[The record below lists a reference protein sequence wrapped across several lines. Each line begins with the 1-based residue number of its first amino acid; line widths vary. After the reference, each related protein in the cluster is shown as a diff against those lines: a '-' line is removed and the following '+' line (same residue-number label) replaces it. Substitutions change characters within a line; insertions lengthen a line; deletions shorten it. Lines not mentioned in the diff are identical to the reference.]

1 MSVTSGTHPESHGR
15 AQARAQAGPGVAAW
29 LRGMRRQMQR
39 PLSSYYLL
47 LGGATMLLAIGLMM
61 VLSASSVYSF
71 KVHDNSY
78 YIFFKQLTW
87 VAIGLPAAW
96 LASRMN
102 RRVLRMMAWP
112 AVLVAVVL
120 LVLTQTSLGFAVNGN
135 RNWLALGPLT
145 VQPSEIA
152 KLSIILWAADVYAKK
167 ERLLGNPWHA
177 LIPVAPVVGL
187 ISLLVV
193 LQHDLGTALVLFAI
207 LLGMLWVVGVPARLF
222 GLAFSIVGVG
232 AFYLA
237 ASNAERRNRLTSFI
251 DPFKDFQG
259 AGWQA
264 GHGLLGMSSGGI
276 FGKGLSASQQKWGNL
291 PEAHTDFIFAVLGE
305 ELGLVGTLL
314 VLALFGAIAYAA
326 IRLAINTEDP
336 FVRYVTAGVTI
347 WLMGQM
353 IINIGMVLALL
364 PVIGIPLPLVSYGG
378 SALVPSM
385 VALGLL
391 VGFARREPEAAAA
404 LQDRRGERRGG
415 RPARSPFPGAV
426 SAGSLR
432 SRGAARTGSRPAV
445 RTAARP
451 SAGAGAP
458 RAAAKKPSASRRG

>member
-1 MSVTSGTHPESHGR
+1 VTVTSEAPG
-15 AQARAQAGPGVAAW
+15 AGSPRSLAGW
-29 LRGMRRQMQR
+29 LATVRRTAER
-39 PLSSYYLL
+39 PLTSYYLL
-47 LGGATMLLAIGLMM
+47 LGSTTMLLAIGLMM

-78 YIFFKQLTW
+78 FIFLKQLTW
-87 VAIGLPAAW
+87 VAIGMPAAY

-102 RRVLRMMAWP
+102 RRLLRLAAWP
-112 AVLVAVVL
+112 AVGVAVIL
-120 LVLTQTSLGFAVNGN
+120 LILTQTGLGFAVNGN

-152 KLSIILWAADVYAKK
+152 KLAIILWAADVYAKK
-167 ERLLGNPWHA
+167 EKLLGNPLQA
-177 LIPVAPVVGL
+177 LVPVAPVVAMIAG
-187 ISLLVV
+187 LVV
-193 LQHDLGTALVLFAI
+193 VQHDLGTALVLFAI

-222 GLAFSIVGVG
+222 GIAISLVSVV

-237 ASNAERRNRLTSFI
+237 ASNAERRTRLTSFI

-305 ELGLVGTLL
+305 ELGLIGTLL
-314 VLALFGAIAYAA
+314 VLALFGALAYAA
-326 IRLAINTEDP
+326 IRLAINTADP

-347 WLMGQM
+347 WLMSQM

-378 SALVPSM
+378 SALVPSL

-391 VGFARREPEAAAA
+391 VGFARAEPEAAAA
-404 LQDRRGERRGG
+404 LRDRRGERTRERLAARKGKPGPGGQSAKPG

-432 SRGAARTGSRPAV
+432 SRVGSRS
-445 RTAARP
+445 RT
-451 SAGAGAP
+451 
-458 RAAAKKPSASRRG
+458 RRG

>member
-1 MSVTSGTHPESHGR
+1 MSVTSDTR
-15 AQARAQAGPGVAAW
+15 RQAQPTSGVAGW
-29 LRGMRRQMQR
+29 LASMRATMER
-39 PLSSYYLL
+39 PLTSYYLL
-47 LGGATMLLAIGLMM
+47 LGATTMLLAIGLMM
-61 VLSASSVYSF
+61 VLSASSVYSYR
-71 KVHDNSY
+71 VHDNSY
-78 YIFFKQLTW
+78 YIFLKQLTW

-96 LASRMN
+96 AASRMN
-102 RRVLRMMAWP
+102 RKVLRMLAWP

-120 LVLTQTSLGFAVNGN
+120 LALTQTSLGFAVNGN
-135 RNWLALGPLT
+135 RNWLAFGPLT

-167 ERLLGNPWHA
+167 ERLLDSPWHA
-177 LIPVAPVVGL
+177 LIPVAPVVTM
-187 ISLLVV
+187 ISMLVV
-193 LQHDLGTALVLFAI
+193 FQHDLGTALVLFAI
-207 LLGMLWVVGVPARLF
+207 LLGLLWVVGVPARLF
-222 GLAFSIVGVG
+222 GLAFSIVAVV

-237 ASNAERRNRLTSFI
+237 ASNAERRTRLTSFI

-276 FGKGLSASQQKWGNL
+276 LGKGLSASQQKWGNL

-314 VLALFGAIAYAA
+314 VLALFGAIAFAA
-326 IRLAINTEDP
+326 IRLAINTADP

-347 WLMGQM
+347 WLMAQM

-391 VGFARREPEAAAA
+391 VGFARAEPEAAAA
-404 LQDRRGERRGG
+404 LQDRRGERKGAGKSARKGDGPKKSNRSRG
-415 RPARSPFPGAV
+415 PAAI
-426 SAGSLR
+426 SAGSA
-432 SRGAARTGSRPAV
+432 RGWV
-445 RTAARP
+445 R
-451 SAGAGAP
+451 
-458 RAAAKKPSASRRG
+458 SRRG

>member
-1 MSVTSGTHPESHGR
+1 M
-15 AQARAQAGPGVAAW
+15 
-29 LRGMRRQMQR
+29 
-39 PLSSYYLL
+39 
-47 LGGATMLLAIGLMM
+47 
-61 VLSASSVYSF
+61 
-71 KVHDNSY
+71 
-78 YIFFKQLTW
+78 
-87 VAIGLPAAW
+87 
-96 LASRMN
+96 
-102 RRVLRMMAWP
+102 
-112 AVLVAVVL
+112 
-120 LVLTQTSLGFAVNGN
+120 
-135 RNWLALGPLT
+135 
-145 VQPSEIA
+145 QPSEIA
-152 KLSIILWAADVYAKK
+152 KLSIILWSADVYAKK
-167 ERLLGNPWHA
+167 EKLLGNPWHA
-177 LIPVAPVVGL
+177 LIPVAPVVAM

-193 LQHDLGTALVLFAI
+193 VQRDLGTALVLFAI

-222 GLAFSIVGVG
+222 GIALSLVGVV

-237 ASNAERRNRLTSFI
+237 ASNPERRTRLTSFI

-305 ELGLVGTLL
+305 ELGLIGTLL

-326 IRLAINTEDP
+326 IRLAINTSDP

-347 WLMGQM
+347 WLMAQM

-391 VGFARREPEAAAA
+391 VGFARAEPEAA
-404 LQDRRGERRGG
+404 G
-415 RPARSPFPGAV
+415 PAC
-426 SAGSLR
+426 
-432 SRGAARTGSRPAV
+432 T
-445 RTAARP
+445 
-451 SAGAGAP
+451 P
-458 RAAAKKPSASRRG
+458 R

>member
-1 MSVTSGTHPESHGR
+1 LSVTSQTGR
-15 AQARAQAGPGVAAW
+15 STGQSAPRSAPRPSDRAGLVGWFSWRVAVV
-29 LRGMRRQMQR
+29 RRAMER
-39 PLSSYYLL
+39 PLTSYYLL

-61 VLSASSVYSF
+61 VLSASSVYSYRI
-71 KVHDNSY
+71 HDSSY

-87 VAIGLPAAW
+87 VLIGLPAAW

-102 RRVLRMMAWP
+102 RRLLRMLAWP

-120 LVLTQTSLGFAVNGN
+120 LCLTQTGLGFAVNGN

-152 KLSIILWAADVYAKK
+152 KLSIVLWAADVYAKK
-167 ERLLGNPWHA
+167 EKYLVSPWHA
-177 LIPVAPVVGL
+177 LIPVAPVVGM
-187 ISLLVV
+187 ISVLVV
-193 LQHDLGTALVLFAI
+193 IQHDLGTALVLFAI
-207 LLGMLWVVGVPARLF
+207 LLGLLWVVGVPARLF
-222 GLAFSIVGVG
+222 GIAISLVGVV

-237 ASNAERRNRLTSFI
+237 ASNPERRTRLTSFI

-264 GHGLLGMSSGGI
+264 GHGLLGMASGGV

-314 VLALFGAIAYAA
+314 VLALFGAVAYAA
-326 IRLAINTEDP
+326 IRLAINTADP
-336 FVRYVTAGVTI
+336 FVRYVSAGVTI
-347 WLMGQM
+347 WLMSQM

-391 VGFARREPEAAAA
+391 VGFARSEPEAAAA
-404 LQDRRGERRGG
+404 LRDRRGERRTGKKAG
-415 RPARSPFPGAV
+415 RRTLPEAI
-426 SAGSLR
+426 SAGSAR
-432 SRGAARTGSRPAV
+432 ARARTRRPGG
-445 RTAARP
+445 TAR
-451 SAGAGAP
+451 
-458 RAAAKKPSASRRG
+458 SRRG

>member
-1 MSVTSGTHPESHGR
+1 MSVTSETRQQAPSRTGLAGWAQTVRR
-15 AQARAQAGPGVAAW
+15 A
-29 LRGMRRQMQR
+29 MER
-39 PLSSYYLL
+39 PLTSYYLL
-47 LGGATMLLAIGLMM
+47 LGASTMLLAIGLMM
-61 VLSASSVYSF
+61 VLSSSSVYSYR
-71 KVHDNSY
+71 VHDSSY
-78 YIFFKQLTW
+78 HIFLKQLTW
-87 VAIGLPAAW
+87 VLLGLPAAW

-102 RRVLRMMAWP
+102 RRFLRLLAWP
-112 AVLVAVVL
+112 SVLIAVVL
-120 LVLTQTSLGFAVNGN
+120 LSLTQTSLGFEVNGN

-152 KLSIILWAADVYAKK
+152 KLAIILWCADVYAKK
-167 ERLLGNPWHA
+167 EKLLANPWHA
-177 LIPVAPVVGL
+177 LIPVVPVVAA
-187 ISLLVV
+187 ISMLVV
-193 LQHDLGTALVLFAI
+193 VQRDLGTALVLFAI

-222 GLAFSIVGVG
+222 GFALCSVGVV

-237 ASNAERRNRLTSFI
+237 AANPERRARLTSFI

-276 FGKGLSASQQKWGNL
+276 FGKGLSASQQKWGTL

-305 ELGLVGTLL
+305 ELGLIGTLL

-326 IRLAINTEDP
+326 IRLAISTADP

-347 WLMGQM
+347 WLMSQM

-378 SALVPSM
+378 SALVPSL

-391 VGFARREPEAAAA
+391 VGFARAEPEAAAA
-404 LQDRRGERRGG
+404 IRHRRGERRRAGKDQ
-415 RPARSPFPGAV
+415 ASSPFPGAI
-426 SAGSLR
+426 SAGSAR
-432 SRGAARTGSRPAV
+432 SRRP
-445 RTAARP
+445 
-451 SAGAGAP
+451 
-458 RAAAKKPSASRRG
+458 

>member
-1 MSVTSGTHPESHGR
+1 MTTSDSPIPVRGR
-15 AQARAQAGPGVAAW
+15 ALSGVADWAAG
-29 LRGMRRQMQR
+29 LRRQLER

-47 LGGATMLLAIGLMM
+47 LGGSTMLLAIGLMM

-71 KVHDNSY
+71 RIHDGNSY
-78 YIFFKQLTW
+78 YIFLKQLTW

-96 LASRMN
+96 VASRMN
-102 RRVLRMMAWP
+102 RRVLRLMAWP

-120 LVLTQTSLGFAVNGN
+120 LALTQTSLGFAVNGN

-145 VQPSEIA
+145 IQPSEIA
-152 KLSIILWAADVYAKK
+152 KLAIILWSADVYAKK
-167 ERLLGNPWHA
+167 ERLLGNPVHA
-177 LIPVAPVVGL
+177 LVPVAPVVTM
-187 ISLLVV
+187 ISMLVV

-207 LLGMLWVVGVPARLF
+207 LLGLLWVVGVPARLF
-222 GLAFSIVGVG
+222 GLAFSIIGVA

-237 ASNAERRNRLTSFI
+237 ASNAERRNRLFTFT

-264 GHGLLGMSSGGI
+264 GHGLLGMASGGV

-305 ELGLVGTLL
+305 ELGLIGTLL
-314 VLALFGAIAYAA
+314 VLCLFGAIAYAA
-326 IRLAINTEDP
+326 IRLATTTADP

-378 SALVPSM
+378 SALVPSL

-404 LQDRRGERRGG
+404 LQDRR
-415 RPARSPFPGAV
+415 RSRSAAPSAV
-426 SAGSLR
+426 SAGSAR
-432 SRGAARTGSRPAV
+432 SR
-445 RTAARP
+445 
-451 SAGAGAP
+451 
-458 RAAAKKPSASRRG
+458 ASRTSGPRTSGTRTSGTRATTTRRG

>member
-1 MSVTSGTHPESHGR
+1 MR
-15 AQARAQAGPGVAAW
+15 AT
-29 LRGMRRQMQR
+29 MER
-39 PLSSYYLL
+39 PLTSYYLL
-47 LGGATMLLAIGLMM
+47 LGATTMLLAIGLMM
-61 VLSASSVYSF
+61 VLSASSVYSYR
-71 KVHDNSY
+71 VHGNSY
-78 YIFFKQLTW
+78 YIFLKQLTW

-96 LASRMN
+96 AASRMN
-102 RRVLRMMAWP
+102 RRVLRMLAWP

-120 LVLTQTSLGFAVNGN
+120 LALTQTGLGFAVNGN
-135 RNWLALGPLT
+135 RNWLAFGPLT

-167 ERLLGNPWHA
+167 ERLLDSPWHA
-177 LIPVAPVVGL
+177 LIPVAPVVTM
-187 ISLLVV
+187 ISMLVV
-193 LQHDLGTALVLFAI
+193 FQHDLGTALVLFAI

-222 GLAFSIVGVG
+222 GLAFSIVAVV

-237 ASNAERRNRLTSFI
+237 ASNAERRTRLTSFI

-264 GHGLLGMSSGGI
+264 GHGLLGMSSGG
-276 FGKGLSASQQKWGNL
+276 FLGKGLSASQQKWGNL

-326 IRLAINTEDP
+326 IRLAINTADP

-347 WLMGQM
+347 WLMAQM

-385 VALGLL
+385 IALGLL
-391 VGFARREPEAAAA
+391 VGFARAEPEAAAA
-404 LQDRRGERRGG
+404 LQDRRGERKGAAKARKSGEATTKKGRSRG
-415 RPARSPFPGAV
+415 PAAI
-426 SAGSLR
+426 SAGS
-432 SRGAARTGSRPAV
+432 ARAWV
-445 RTAARP
+445 R
-451 SAGAGAP
+451 
-458 RAAAKKPSASRRG
+458 SRRG